1 MIMGG
6 GDESLELEL
15 VSSALESEILM
26 LGDSGTDLEKK
37 LGIGKADGAGD
48 AWKVG
53 PA

>member
-1 MIMGG
+1 LTIGG

-15 VSSALESEILM
+15 LSSARPSAILM
-26 LGDSGTDLEKK
+26 LGDSGTDFEKK

-48 AWKVG
+48 AWNVG